1 MKLANYMR
9 RKLLQLMIDGTLERY
24 GEGVDARTHVAK
36 IFVCARSY
44 REMAALIS
52 ERLPD
57 QKVNATLI
65 VINGQRGW
73 PQTMRWV
80 KPKIGV
86 WVSGRCDALLVYE
99 VLSDG
104 QRIEVD

>member
-9 RKLLQLMIDGTLERY
+9 RKLLQLVIDGTLERY
-24 GEGVDARTHVAK
+24 GEGVNAKAHVAK

-44 REMAALIS
+44 REMAALIA

-57 QKVNATLI
+57 QKLNATLI
-65 VINGQRGW
+65 VINGHRGW
-73 PQTMRWV
+73 PPAMRWV

-86 WVSGRCDALLVYE
+86 WVSGRADALIVYE
-99 VLSDG
+99 VLADG